1 MIFRYSRRF
10 LQATSTTKPPL
21 AAVTAA
27 ATQALKAE
35 PTPSSGNN
43 ANSDTKQTIQTP
55 AYKSINHVTLV
66 GVAHDVQSGFV
77 YEDPVCQFT
86 LSTSS
91 LDTMVNG
98 RTNEAVLEKDHHTIR
113 CFGEPFCTQVRQMIR
128 EGYVVVASGRLRLN
142 PQMDP
147 STSKY
152 HYFPYIHVSP
162 PHGNVH
168 VIHGDAKKGGS
179 DLPDVSGGNAPS
191 N

>member
-1 MIFRYSRRF
+1 MIFRFSRRF
-10 LQATSTTKPPL
+10 LQAATGTISNAATSNAGTILNANPGPEKTG
-21 AAVTAA
+21 TAA
-27 ATQALKAE
+27 TESEGSRSNAL
-35 PTPSSGNN
+35 
-43 ANSDTKQTIQTP
+43 
-55 AYKSINHVTLV
+55 YKSINHVTLV

-91 LDTMVNG
+91 LDTMING

-168 VIHGDAKKGGS
+168 VIHGDPKKGTG
-179 DLPDVSGGNAPS
+179 DLPDVSGNTAGS
-191 N
+191 S

>member
-1 MIFRYSRRF
+1 MLFRCNRRF
-10 LQATSTTKPPL
+10 LQAVTGNGASTMNL
-21 AAVTAA
+21 ATASA
-27 ATQALKAE
+27 PSPASTPEAKAE
-35 PTPSSGNN
+35 
-43 ANSDTKQTIQTP
+43 AAKSDTAQKASSP
-55 AYKSINHVTLV
+55 LYKSINHVTLV

-91 LDTMVNG
+91 LDTMING
-98 RTNEAVLEKDHHTIR
+98 RTNEPVLEKDHHTIR

-147 STSKY
+147 ATSKY

-168 VIHGDAKKGGS
+168 VIHGDSKKGGG
-179 DLPDVSGGNAPS
+179 DLPDVSSGS
-191 N
+191 S